1 MKLLMVG
8 DVVGRPG
15 RRAVTEIV
23 PRLRDE
29 LHLDFVI
36 ANGENAA
43 AGFGLTR
50 RTLAELLDSGVD
62 CLTSGNHI
70 WAKREIYELLNSE
83 ARLLRPANYPA
94 GAPGGGAAVY
104 PLPGGGS
111 VGVLNLCGRVF
122 MNALDHPF
130 ARAEQELAALRRTTP
145 LLVVDFHAEA
155 TSEKIAFGRCFDGRV
170 SAVLGTHTHVQT
182 ADECILPRGTAYITD
197 CGMTG
202 PVDSVIGTEVQT
214 VIDFYRE
221 QLPHRFQVAGGDALL
236 CGVVLEL
243 DDHTGRATSIERIR
257 EVSRSSTK
265 SDAE

>member
-23 PRLRDE
+23 PRLRRE
-29 LHLDFVI
+29 LHLDFVV

-50 RTLAELLDSGVD
+50 RTLAELLEAGVD
-62 CLTSGNHI
+62 CVTSGNHI
-70 WAKREIYELLNSE
+70 WAKREIYEVCHSE
-83 ARLLRPANYPA
+83 ARLLRPANYPP

-104 PLPGGGS
+104 PLGNGGS
-111 VGVLNLCGRVF
+111 IGVLNLCGRVF

-130 ARAEQELAALRRTTP
+130 ARAEQELEALRRTTP

-155 TSEKIAFGRCFDGRV
+155 TSEKIAFGRCFDGSV
-170 SAVLGTHTHVQT
+170 SAVCGTHTHVQT

-202 PVDSVIGTEVQT
+202 PLDSVIGTEVQT
-214 VIDFYRE
+214 VIEFYQQ
-221 QLPHRFQVAGGDALL
+221 QLPHRFQVAGGDAAL
-236 CGVVLEL
+236 CGVLIEIE
-243 DDHTGRATSIERIR
+243 DHTGRAVSIQRVR
-257 EVSRSSTK
+257 EFSSSATK
-265 SDAE
+265 